1 MDKSIIRSQF
11 LSELS
16 ESSDHTRQVRKY
28 YCDKFLDFA
37 GDKPFSEWNKS
48 LVNAFLTQLRAEG
61 YSPGTVRLWY
71 GVVKRVFDAARAVHE
86 SERARLISEVNPAD
100 PAAVASVLQAMSL
113 PGPNWDFGKRSAP
126 RVEAQ
131 DVVKPASTLEQ
142 LSAMV
147 AAAKKGV
154 LSVPERAYLAV
165 SSIYGLRR
173 EELSLIRPEHI
184 DWGKQTIF
192 VTTSKGGE
200 RRNQLLC
207 EEIIPYLAEYRFPE
221 VLTLFQMSAMY
232 QRIAFKAG
240 VELPYLSG
248 WHSPRR
254 FLDTALRDLCGELE
268 TKIFLRWRI
277 SASSEMVERYYSRD
291 PLLIDAQVL
300 AVHPVVALWKEN

>member
-1 MDKSIIRSQF
+1 MDKSKIKSQF

-16 ESSDHTRQVRKY
+16 ESSDHTRQVRQF

-37 GDKPFSEWNKS
+37 GDNPFSEWNKS

-61 YSPGTVRLWY
+61 YSPGTVRSVY
-71 GVVKRVFDAARAVHE
+71 GIVKRVFDAARVVHE

-100 PAAVASVLQAMSL
+100 PSAVASVLQAMSL
-113 PGPNWDFGKRSAP
+113 PGPTWDFGKRAAP

-131 DVVKPASTLEQ
+131 DVVKPAATLEQ

-154 LSVPERAYLAV
+154 LSVAERAYLAV

-173 EELSLIRPEHI
+173 EELCLIQPEHI
-184 DWGKQTIF
+184 DWGKETIY
-192 VTTSKGGE
+192 VMTTKGGE

-207 EEIIPYLAEYRFPE
+207 EEIMPYLAEYGFKE
-221 VLTLFQMSAMY
+221 VLSLFQMSALY
-232 QRIAFKAG
+232 QRVAFKAG
-240 VELPYLSG
+240 LELPYGSG

-291 PLLIDAQVL
+291 PLVIDAQVL
-300 AVHPVVALWKEN
+300 AAHPVVALWRQP